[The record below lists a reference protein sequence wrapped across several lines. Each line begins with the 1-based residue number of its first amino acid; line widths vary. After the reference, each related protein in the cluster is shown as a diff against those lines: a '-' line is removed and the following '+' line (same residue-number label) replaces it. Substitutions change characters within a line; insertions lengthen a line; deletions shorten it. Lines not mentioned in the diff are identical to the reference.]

1 MEKPTL
7 KKDGKY
13 QCDVANVQEKDNL
26 KKDRLRE
33 KAIENASEGISK
45 NRTR

>member
-1 MEKPTL
+1 MEKPIL

-13 QCDVANVQEKDNL
+13 QCDVASVQERDNS

-33 KAIENASEGISK
+33 KAIENASEGISE

>member
-1 MEKPTL
+1 ML
-7 KKDGKY
+7 RKDGKY

-33 KAIENASEGISK
+33 KAIEMQAK
-45 NRTR
+45 ALAKR